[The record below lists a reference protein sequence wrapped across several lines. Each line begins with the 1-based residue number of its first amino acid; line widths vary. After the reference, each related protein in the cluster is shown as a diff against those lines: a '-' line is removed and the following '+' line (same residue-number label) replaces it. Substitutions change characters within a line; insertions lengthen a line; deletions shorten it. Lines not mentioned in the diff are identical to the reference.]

1 MLGSLPGRRSLQA
14 GQYYAH
20 PRNAFW
26 RIIAELLGV
35 HGSYTE
41 RCTALQD
48 AGIAAWDVLAE
59 AARPGSLDADI
70 CGSSARANDFQ
81 TFFAGHPRIVRVGF
95 NGQAAAKLYRRLLP
109 GSCRDAV
116 AEYRVLPSTSPAH
129 AAMPYTDK
137 LAAWRDFLD
146 A

>member
-1 MLGSLPGRRSLQA
+1 MLGSLPGKRSLAA

-26 RIIAELLGV
+26 RIVAELLGAS
-35 HGSYTE
+35 GSYTE
-41 RCTALQD
+41 RCAALQD

-70 CGSSARANDFQ
+70 RGGSARANDFRA
-81 TFFAGHPRIVRVGF
+81 FFAGHPGIVRVGF
-95 NGQAAAKLYRRLLP
+95 NGQAAAQLYRRLVP
-109 GSCRDAV
+109 GDCRNAV
-116 AEYRVLPSTSPAH
+116 AEYRLLPSTSPAH
-129 AAMPYTDK
+129 AAMPYANK